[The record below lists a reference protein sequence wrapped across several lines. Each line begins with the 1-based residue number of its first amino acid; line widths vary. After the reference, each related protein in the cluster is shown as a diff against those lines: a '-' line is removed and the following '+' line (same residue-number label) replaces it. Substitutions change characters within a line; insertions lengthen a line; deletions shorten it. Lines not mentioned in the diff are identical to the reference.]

1 MIDFYEKHGFKLFP
15 CALSKAPAVPKK
27 TDWRDSI
34 NHLTVDQA
42 LQRMDSGHLVGAW
55 LPKDFVVIDIDV
67 NHVDGQ
73 GRPKVD
79 GLKEFLD
86 VAEESYLKNTLVVKT
101 GSGGYHLY
109 YKNADNITQGT
120 LTKSVDVKTHSGYVI
135 AAGSPGYSIFNISTI
150 EDFPDL
156 FKKLLEK
163 PKHKAT
169 AIELKDPLSAS
180 LLKRVLN
187 KLNHKKFPTNDL
199 WLELMFACVAIAG
212 NSDDV
217 IDVLEDWSKEDV
229 NYENDTTIRA
239 RIESLS
245 PSGGITPATFI
256 FILRREAISE
266 HMIHKVRKEI
276 GAFLNVPTNIKDD
289 YIIPFK
295 VPFDRVADFS
305 TIAQAFFYS
314 KDQANASRLFVEL
327 VKDNLIYSQGEKQ
340 FYFFHVNKWE
350 SINAILKLIYSVLI
364 RAADEYYV
372 QYAAKDGKDG
382 DEAYGSIVNTLG
394 TFSWRQKIYSE
405 ISQYDEICVQAP
417 PWDSPLISETL
428 TLKDGVVDFTKSA
441 IIYREGRQ
449 EEYRKSFID
458 IAIEDFQEAGSP
470 DKFKEFITD
479 VFPDKDTRRL
489 AIWALSLMIS
499 GTGKFRKFQVWNGI
513 GRNGKSTLKEI
524 IKDVIGEKAIA
535 YDANIL
541 LQKPSAPD
549 SNSVTPGAAR
559 FQGALVAL
567 ASETEEGKKIS
578 QGMVKNMTG
587 DETMTANPKYKD
599 EVTFETTFQLVL
611 TTNYL
616 PSFSAHDGAFLDRL
630 LVLPFY
636 TRFYRSEEEK
646 EQFTGKVYL
655 KPSKDSKNVKKEVLA
670 ERAAILKLLVNKYIK
685 RDPIPKSKESEQ
697 LLSNYVSEND
707 LFGNFMTHYL
717 ELGDDYFVPTK
728 DLTSL
733 FNDEYN
739 TRYSSTF
746 IVRRIKE
753 VCLDIRTGRGKKDG
767 MWQRGLLGLRVKD
780 QTITEGGF

>member
-27 TDWRDSI
+27 TDWRDNI

-67 NHVDGQ
+67 NHIDGQ
-73 GRPKVD
+73 GRPKAD

-86 VAEESYLKNTLVVKT
+86 IAEESYLKDTLVVKT

-109 YKNADNITQGT
+109 YKNANGIPQGT
-120 LTKSVDVKTHSGYVI
+120 LTDSVDVKTHSGYVI
-135 AAGSPGYSIFNISTI
+135 AAGSPGYSIHNINSI

-163 PKHKAT
+163 PKTKAST
-169 AIELKDPLSAS
+169 IVLKDPLSAS
-180 LLKRVLN
+180 LLKRILN
-187 KLNHKKFPTNDL
+187 KLEHKKFHTNDL
-199 WLELMFACVAIAG
+199 WLELMFSCVSIAG
-212 NSDDV
+212 NNEEV
-217 IDVLEDWSKEDV
+217 VDVLEEWSKEDV
-229 NYENDTTIRA
+229 NYEADNTIRA

-256 FILRREAISE
+256 FILRREGISE

-276 GAFLNVPTNIKDD
+276 GAFLNVSTNIKDE

-295 VPFDRVADFS
+295 VPFEKVADFS
-305 TIAQAFFYS
+305 TIAQAFFYN

-327 VKDNLIYSQGEKQ
+327 TKDNLMYSLGEKQ
-340 FYFFHVNKWE
+340 FYFFYINKWE
-350 SINAILKLIYSVLI
+350 PINAILKLIYAVLL
-364 RAADEYYV
+364 RAADEYYI
-372 QYAAKDGKDG
+372 QYASKDGKDG
-382 DEAYGSIVNTLG
+382 DEAFGAIVNTLG
-394 TFSWRQKIYSE
+394 TYAWRQKIYAE
-405 ISQYDEICVQAP
+405 ISQYDEICIQSP

-428 TLKDGVVDFTKSA
+428 TLKDGVVDFTKSE
-441 IIYREGRQ
+441 ISYREGRQ
-449 EEYRKSFID
+449 SEYRKSFID
-458 IAIEDFQEAGSP
+458 LSIEEFQEAGSP
-470 DKFKEFITD
+470 DKFKEFIID
-479 VFPDKDTRRL
+479 VFPDKDTRKL
-489 AIWALSLMIS
+489 AVWALSLMIS
-499 GTGKFRKFQVWNGI
+499 GTGKFRKFQIWNGI

-524 IKDVIGEKAIA
+524 IKEVIGEKAIA

-599 EVTFETTFQLVL
+599 EITFETTFQLVL

-646 EQFTGKVYL
+646 KLFTGKVYL
-655 KPSKDSKNVKKEVLA
+655 KPAKDSKQMKKEILT

-685 RDPIPKSKESEQ
+685 REPIPKSKESEQ

-707 LFGNFMTHYL
+707 LFGNFITHYL

-739 TRYSSTF
+739 TRYSSSF

-753 VCLDIRTGRGKKDG
+753 VCLDIKTGRGKENG
-767 MWQRGLLGLRVKD
+767 MWQRGLLGLRIKD
-780 QTITEGGF
+780 QTVSEGEF